1 MKSFQLPKNPK
12 IRIIGCPG
20 TGKTTL
26 AANISDRV
34 GVRHFEL
41 DSFVWLEDWKM
52 GDNEETLQIVSQKIA
67 DNHSWVMCGGYSF
80 TDKLLLKECNIL
92 IYLNYPFYITFWRL
106 LKRTLSYCWNKTL
119 LWGKQGTYDTFYR
132 TFCTKESILWVFC
145 TLYQPSKAKFQ
156 SKIDYWTS
164 VHEQDGDPNVV
175 QLTFTHPDETAQWL
189 NSLSKFQK
197 QE

>member
-12 IRIIGCPG
+12 IRIIGCSG

-26 AANISDRV
+26 AANIGDR
-34 GVRHFEL
+34 GGIRHFEL
-41 DSFVWLEDWKM
+41 DSLVWLEDWKM
-52 GDNEETLQIVSQKIA
+52 RDNEETLQILSQKIA
-67 DNHSWVMCGGYSF
+67 DNSSWVMCGGYSF

-92 IYLNYPFYITFWRL
+92 IYLNYPFYLTFWRL
-106 LKRTLSYCWNKTL
+106 LRRTLSRCWNKTP
-119 LWGKQGTYDTFYR
+119 LWGKQGTSETFYQ
-132 TFCTKESILWVFC
+132 TFCTKDSMLWIFC
-145 TLYQPSKAKFQ
+145 TLYWFAETKFQ
-156 SKIDYWTS
+156 KKIDYWNS
-164 VHEQDGDPNVV
+164 VHEQDGHNAI